1 MESSFVDKLDIIS
14 DGNNVDGEIFHKIFL
29 LYYSLNNQFNNYC
42 ENYEKIIFAS
52 PFNATLFYG

>member
-1 MESSFVDKLDIIS
+1 MGITAKE
-14 DGNNVDGEIFHKIFL
+14 EIFHKIFL
-29 LYYSLNNQFNNYC
+29 LYHSEFNQFNNYC

>member
-1 MESSFVDKLDIIS
+1 MGITAKE
-14 DGNNVDGEIFHKIFL
+14 EIFHKIFL
-29 LYYSLNNQFNNYC
+29 LYHSEFNNYC